1 MRQSHTF
8 LTAIA
13 LNAAFSLAA
22 CSGGSGASSSSHV
35 LRSSSSRAKKVFLA
49 MCLPRGVGYELTP
62 RFSMQIGLE
71 PGKNPLSLSLSS
83 GEPQPSGY
91 GEGAATGPRNL

>member
-1 MRQSHTF
+1 MRQLHIF

-49 MCLPRGVGYELTP
+49 MCLPRCVGHKLMP

-71 PGKNPLSLSLSS
+71 PERNPLSLSLSS

-91 GEGAATGPRNL
+91 CEDAAKAPKNL

>member
-1 MRQSHTF
+1 MRQLHIF

-13 LNAAFSLAA
+13 LNAAFSLVA

-49 MCLPRGVGYELTP
+49 MCLPRGVGRQSP
-62 RFSMQIGLE
+62 H
-71 PGKNPLSLSLSS
+71 PASLCK
-83 GEPQPSGY
+83 
-91 GEGAATGPRNL
+91 

>member
-22 CSGGSGASSSSHV
+22 CAGGSGASSSSHV
-35 LRSSSSRAKKVFLA
+35 LRSSSSRAKKVFFA
-49 MCLPRGVGYELTP
+49 MCLPRGVGPQSP
-62 RFSMQIGLE
+62 R
-71 PGKNPLSLSLSS
+71 PASLCK
-83 GEPQPSGY
+83 
-91 GEGAATGPRNL
+91 